1 MNRRFRILLSGAFA
15 LLAVVVCAAYAGH
28 VRDEAEQVRA
38 EAIERYGGEVMSLV
52 VANSELPRGH
62 VVSRSDVTVRDWLLD
77 LAPEGAETS
86 LDDVVGLEVTN
97 PVPAGSPLTAL
108 SFREESDVGPVPD
121 GYVALSVPLGERLGM
136 PGSAGSGERLA
147 AWRVTESGAAPI
159 TGDLLLLS
167 QAEGS
172 GLSGSSSVVLA
183 ARPQDV
189 AALLVASGDGS
200 LRVLEPSDAAWAEI
214 DAQMSA
220 QAPASVPA
228 EEGGAEVGAGSPGD
242 GAEAQGA
249 EGTDASGEGEKVE
262 DEGSDGAEG
271 GSAGSGGA

>member
-159 TGDLLLLS
+159 TGDLLRL
-167 QAEGS
+167 G
-172 GLSGSSSVVLA
+172 
-183 ARPQDV
+183 RR
-189 AALLVASGDGS
+189 LVAGARALRRRLGGDRCPDVRPGT
-200 LRVLEPSDAAWAEI
+200 RERACR
-214 DAQMSA
+214 
-220 QAPASVPA
+220 
-228 EEGGAEVGAGSPGD
+228 GGRCR
-242 GAEAQGA
+242 
-249 EGTDASGEGEKVE
+249 
-262 DEGSDGAEG
+262 G
-271 GSAGSGGA
+271 GSRLARGWRRGPGG